1 MSNQAA
7 RKPGNQGPVRPGTQR
22 SQAKGGP
29 TIDPIRV
36 LRQHVLGI
44 MVSITIGGFIGV
56 AAYFILRYSYPLYTT
71 DVMFEVRPGL
81 VESTDIGTSESM
93 NEKDVSRVANTQAL
107 LIKGRD
113 VLSDAVANPGVR
125 DTGWMQ
131 DWFIDPQTGT
141 PLEAQAVDDL
151 IETLSTPVIRN
162 TNLFSIRW
170 SWHNAQD
177 VPIILNAIAQAY
189 LRKIEK
195 LDNMQFSDNE
205 KLFQDQ
211 LRGTR
216 LALGD
221 LNEEIQGFI
230 LTHGIT
236 TLDDP
241 RYSQPAV
248 ESLRLTEAVTTA
260 SAELTS
266 IQTQYMQT
274 AAKLEGT
281 IEPTHED
288 VLEAEYDVTMQR
300 QLQTLEMLKSEERSV
315 QEQFNPNTP
324 QVRAIER
331 QVRATELQI
340 ESKRQEVIRRN
351 LNARLKTLGDTR
363 TQLQDVIENLEFEI
377 EAKDVMLRDLASSS
391 SIYDS
396 MVEQRTQL
404 ENQRNDDLQLLN
416 SIKLM
421 KLRADAG
428 RVRMVNFALTPREL
442 SFPLPEIIIPAGIV
456 LTLGCYIGIIFL
468 REMMNQKIRGAADLA
483 IISGATI
490 IGTIPEV
497 DEDPTDIED
506 AERAVSAEQQSI
518 IAESYRQ
525 AWTALSRSLQQ
536 KGFSSLL
543 VTSGMP
549 GSGATTVVT
558 NFADAASG
566 AGLSVAVVDANF
578 RRPRL
583 ASIYG
588 IEDDA
593 PGLGDVLNGAREALD
608 VVQQVEGTSISVV
621 SAGTPG
627 NRIYDRFS
635 DRSFDEF
642 MATLRGSY
650 GLVIIDT
657 APAVA
662 AGDAFILADRVD
674 ATCMVIQANR
684 EERGLVSRL
693 INQFN
698 AARCELLGVVLN
710 RPRRTAGGYFK
721 KNYELMASYT
731 SEDPDD

>member
-1 MSNQAA
+1 M
-7 RKPGNQGPVRPGTQR
+7 
-22 SQAKGGP
+22 
-29 TIDPIRV
+29 

-44 MVSITIGGFIGV
+44 CVSIFLGGIIGV
-56 AAYFILRYSYPLYTT
+56 GAFFSLRYLYPLYSTE
-71 DVMFEVRPGL
+71 VMFEVRPGL

-93 NEKDVSRVANTQAL
+93 SEKDVSRVANTQAL
-107 LIKGRD
+107 LMKGRD

-131 DWFIDPQTGT
+131 EWFIDPETGT

-162 TNLFSIRW
+162 TNLFSVRW

-177 VPIILNAIAQAY
+177 VPIVLNAIAQAY
-189 LRKIEK
+189 LRKIER
-195 LDNMQFSDNE
+195 LDNEQFSENE
-205 KLFQDQ
+205 ALFQDQ

-241 RYSQPAV
+241 RYSQAAF
-248 ESLRLTEAVTTA
+248 ESQKLTEAVTTA
-260 SAELTS
+260 ASELTS

-288 VLEAEYDVTMQR
+288 ILEAEYDVTMQR
-300 QLQTLEMLKSEERSV
+300 QLQTLQALKAEERSV
-315 QEQFNPNTP
+315 KEQFNPNTP
-324 QVRAIER
+324 QVRTIER

-340 ESKRQEVIRRN
+340 ESKREEVIRRN
-351 LNARLKTLGDTR
+351 LNAKLKTLGDQR
-363 TQLQDVIENLEFEI
+363 TQLQDVIESLESEI
-377 EAKDVMLRDLASSS
+377 EAKDTMLRDLASSS

-404 ENQRNDDLQLLN
+404 EGQRNDDLQLLN

-428 RVRMVNFALTPREL
+428 RVRLVNFALTPREL
-442 SFPLPEIIIPAGIV
+442 SFPRPEIIIPAGVV
-456 LTLGCYIGIIFL
+456 LTLGCFIGIIFL
-468 REMMNQKIRGAADLA
+468 REIMNQKIRGAGDLA

-506 AERAVSAEQQSI
+506 AERAVSQEPQSI

-525 AWTALSRSLQQ
+525 AWTALSRTLQQ

-549 GSGATTVVT
+549 GSGATTVVS
-558 NFADAASG
+558 NLADSASG
-566 AGLSVAVVDANF
+566 SGISVAVVDANF
-578 RRPRL
+578 RRPCL
-583 ASIYG
+583 ASVYDI
-588 IEDDA
+588 DDDS
-593 PGLGDVLNGAREALD
+593 PGLGDVLNGAAGALD
-608 VVQQVEGTSISVV
+608 VVQQVEGSGISVV

-627 NRIYDRFS
+627 NRVYDRFA

-642 MATLRGSY
+642 MATLRGSF

-657 APAVA
+657 APAIA
-662 AGDAFILADRVD
+662 AGDALVLADRVD

-731 SEDPDD
+731 SEESDD